1 MPSLILPSGHTNETV
16 EYLENS
22 LLSRGLV
29 TKKQLQKIYKSC
41 DRVDPPIYM
50 RSEYQYY
57 QYWIE
62 LARIC
67 EDYDWEIYTGNPVD
81 HGVNYVYFVFNVW
94 CNVKPIEQYPYS
106 SIYEYVAYME
116 NAIVSLLYSTL
127 DKIRA
132 EFYGDIRE
140 YAGYLETL
148 ALECDWKVVNELE
161 PHLWF
166 HPMRRYN
173 QIYFNDISES
183 IAFLEH
189 HIVSRGLLCKKA
201 LQRIRKS
208 NCNDI
213 GYITTLQS
221 TIYCVLV

>member
-1 MPSLILPSGHTNETV
+1 MQSFILPNGHTNETV

-22 LLSRGLV
+22 LLSRDIV
-29 TKKQLQKIYKSC
+29 TKKQLKKIYKSC
-41 DRVDPPIYM
+41 NRTDPPIYLQ
-50 RSEYQYY
+50 SEYQYY

-81 HGVNYVYFVFNVW
+81 HGVNYVYFVFDVW
-94 CNVKPIEQYPYS
+94 SDVKPIEQYPYT

-127 DKIRA
+127 DEIRA
-132 EFYGDIRE
+132 EFYDDIRE
-140 YAGYLETL
+140 YALYLEKF
-148 ALECDWKVVNELE
+148 ALECDWKVVNEVE

-173 QIYFNDISES
+173 QIQFNDINES
-183 IAFLEH
+183 ISFLEH
-189 HIVSRGLLCKKA
+189 HILTQGLLSKKA

-221 TIYCVLV
+221 ALYRIL

>member
-1 MPSLILPSGHTNETV
+1 MSSFILPWGHTNEKV
-16 EYLENS
+16 EYLEDE
-22 LLSRGLV
+22 LLSRGVV
-29 TKKQLQKIYKSC
+29 TENQLKKIYKSC
-41 DRVDPPIYM
+41 DRADPPIYM

-67 EDYDWEIYTGNPVD
+67 EDYDWSLYNNVPVD
-81 HGVNYVYFVFNVW
+81 HGVEHLYFAFNPGSDV
-94 CNVKPIEQYPYS
+94 NPMHQYPYG

-116 NAIVSLLYSTL
+116 NAIVSLLYSTH

-140 YAGYLETL
+140 YAIFLEKF
-148 ALECDWKVVNELE
+148 ALECDNNVMDELDT
-161 PHLWF
+161 HLWF

-173 QIYFNDISES
+173 QTHFTDFSEK
-183 IAFLEH
+183 IAFLEYH
-189 HIVSRGLLCKKA
+189 VISRGLSCKKV
-201 LQRIRKS
+201 LQRMRR
-208 NCNDI
+208 NDI

-221 TIYCVLV
+221 MF

>member
-1 MPSLILPSGHTNETV
+1 MPSFILPSGHTNEPV
-16 EYLENS
+16 EYLENA
-22 LLSRGLV
+22 LLSRGLYS
-29 TKKQLQKIYKSC
+29 KKQLKKIYKSC
-41 DRVDPPIYM
+41 NRADPPIYM

-67 EDYDWEIYTGNPVD
+67 EDYDWEIYTATPVD
-81 HGVNYVYFVFNVW
+81 HGVNYVFFVFNVW
-94 CNVKPIEQYPYS
+94 SDVKPIEQYPYS

-127 DKIRA
+127 DQIRS
-132 EFYGDIRE
+132 EFCGDIRE
-140 YAGYLETL
+140 YAGYLESL
-148 ALECDWKVVNELE
+148 AMNCDWRVANELE

-173 QIYFNDISES
+173 QIYFNDISEG
-183 IAFLEH
+183 IVFLEY
-189 HIVSRGLLCKKA
+189 HILSRGLLCKKA
-201 LQRIRKS
+201 LQRMRKS

-221 TIYCVLV
+221 MLYNIL

>member
-1 MPSLILPSGHTNETV
+1 MSSFILPWGHKNDKV
-16 EYLENS
+16 KYLEDE
-22 LLSRGLV
+22 LLSRDV
-29 TKKQLQKIYKSC
+29 VSIKQLEEIYKSC

-67 EDYDWEIYTGNPVD
+67 EDYDWSLYNNVPVD
-81 HGVNYVYFVFNVW
+81 HGVEHMYFAFDPGSDVN
-94 CNVKPIEQYPYS
+94 PMHQYPYG

-116 NAIVSLLYSTL
+116 NAIVSLLYSTH

-140 YAGYLETL
+140 YAIFLEKF
-148 ALECDWKVVNELE
+148 ALECDNNVMDELDT
-161 PHLWF
+161 HLWF

-173 QIYFNDISES
+173 QTHFTDFSEK
-183 IAFLEH
+183 IAFLEYH
-189 HIVSRGLLCKKA
+189 VISRGLSCKKV
-201 LQRIRKS
+201 LQRMRR
-208 NCNDI
+208 NDI

-221 TIYCVLV
+221 MF

>member
-1 MPSLILPSGHTNETV
+1 MSSFILPWGHKNDKV
-16 EYLENS
+16 KYLEDE
-22 LLSRGLV
+22 LLSRDV
-29 TKKQLQKIYKSC
+29 VSIKQLEEIYKSC

-57 QYWIE
+57 QYWVE
-62 LARIC
+62 LAIIC
-67 EDYDWEIYTGNPVD
+67 EDYDWGLYNSDPVD
-81 HGVNYVYFVFNVW
+81 HGVEHMYFAFDPGSDVN
-94 CNVKPIEQYPYS
+94 PMHQYPYG

-140 YAGYLETL
+140 YATFLEKF
-148 ALECDWKVVNELE
+148 ALECDNKVMDELDT
-161 PHLWF
+161 HLWF

-173 QIYFNDISES
+173 QIQFNDFSEK

-189 HIVSRGLLCKKA
+189 HILEQCLLCKKA
-201 LQRIRKS
+201 LRRMRRYSS
-208 NCNDI
+208 NDT
-213 GYITTLQS
+213 GYIIMLQCTLYGA
-221 TIYCVLV
+221 I

>member
-1 MPSLILPSGHTNETV
+1 MSSFILPWGHTNEKV
-16 EYLENS
+16 EYLEDE
-22 LLSRGLV
+22 LLSRGVV
-29 TKKQLQKIYKSC
+29 TENQLKKIYKSC
-41 DRVDPPIYM
+41 DRADPPIYM

-67 EDYDWEIYTGNPVD
+67 EDYDWSLYNSDPVD
-81 HGVNYVYFVFNVW
+81 HGVEHMYFAFNPGSDV
-94 CNVKPIEQYPYS
+94 NPMQQYPYG

-116 NAIVSLLYSTL
+116 NAIVSLLYSTH

-140 YAGYLETL
+140 YAIFLEKF
-148 ALECDWKVVNELE
+148 ALECDNNVMDELDT
-161 PHLWF
+161 HLWF

-173 QIYFNDISES
+173 QTHFTDFSEK
-183 IAFLEH
+183 IVFLEYH
-189 HIVSRGLLCKKA
+189 VISRGLLCKKV
-201 LQRIRKS
+201 LQRMRR
-208 NCNDI
+208 NDI

-221 TIYCVLV
+221 MF

>member
-1 MPSLILPSGHTNETV
+1 MSSFILPWGHTNEKV
-16 EYLENS
+16 EYLEDE
-22 LLSRGLV
+22 LLSRGVV
-29 TKKQLQKIYKSC
+29 TENQLKKIYKSC
-41 DRVDPPIYM
+41 DRADPPIYM

-67 EDYDWEIYTGNPVD
+67 EDYDWSLYNSDPVD
-81 HGVNYVYFVFNVW
+81 HGVEHMYFAFNPGSDV
-94 CNVKPIEQYPYS
+94 NPMQQYPYG

-116 NAIVSLLYSTL
+116 NAIISLLYSTL

-140 YAGYLETL
+140 YATFLEKF
-148 ALECDWKVVNELE
+148 ALECDNKVMDELDT
-161 PHLWF
+161 HLWV

-173 QIYFNDISES
+173 QIQFNDFSEK

-189 HIVSRGLLCKKA
+189 HILEQCLLCKKA
-201 LQRIRKS
+201 LRRMRRYSS
-208 NCNDI
+208 NDT
-213 GYITTLQS
+213 GYIIMLQCTLYGA
-221 TIYCVLV
+221 I

>member
-1 MPSLILPSGHTNETV
+1 
-16 EYLENS
+16 
-22 LLSRGLV
+22 
-29 TKKQLQKIYKSC
+29 
-41 DRVDPPIYM
+41 
-50 RSEYQYY
+50 
-57 QYWIE
+57 
-62 LARIC
+62 
-67 EDYDWEIYTGNPVD
+67 
-81 HGVNYVYFVFNVW
+81 
-94 CNVKPIEQYPYS
+94 
-106 SIYEYVAYME
+106 ME

-148 ALECDWKVVNELE
+148 ALECDLKVVNELE

-189 HIVSRGLLCKKA
+189 HILSRGLLCKKA